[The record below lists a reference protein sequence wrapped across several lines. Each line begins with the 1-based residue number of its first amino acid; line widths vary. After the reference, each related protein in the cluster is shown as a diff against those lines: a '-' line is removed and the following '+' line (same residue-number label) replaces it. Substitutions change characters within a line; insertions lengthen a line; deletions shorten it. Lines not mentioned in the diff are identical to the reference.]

1 MKELTLATSTFCGPC
16 QMIKAFISSNNLNVA
31 TKDMSDDLEFF
42 QEHKIKNVPTLIV
55 SESDAET
62 QVIVGAEKVLA
73 YLKGTSV

>member
-1 MKELTLATSTFCGPC
+1 
-16 QMIKAFISSNNLNVA
+16 MIKAFISSNNLNI
-31 TKDMSDDLEFF
+31 TMKDMSDDFEFF
-42 QEHKIKNVPTLIV
+42 QEHKIKNVPTLIA